1 MKDLTIVTIFFEKRQ
16 IEKGI
21 MKEDRQTLM
30 LTHLS
35 QLLNYITGFGG
46 LIVPLVLWTTNRDK
60 IHQMNEQGKSIINFQ
75 LSMMI
80 YAFICVPLIFL
91 LGLGILGLIAVGI
104 VSLIFPI
111 INAVKVNNGETP
123 NYPMTIEF
131 LK

>member
-1 MKDLTIVTIFFEKRQ
+1 MR
-16 IEKGI
+16 
-21 MKEDRQTLM
+21 EDRQTLM

-46 LIVPLVLWTTNRDK
+46 LIVPLVIWTTNRDK
-60 IHQMNEQGKSIINFQ
+60 ISQMDEQGKSIINFQ

-80 YAFICVPLIFL
+80 YAFISVPAILL
-91 LGLGILGLIAVGI
+91 LGLGILGLIAIGVL
-104 VSLIFPI
+104 SLIFPI

-123 NYPMTIEF
+123 NYPMTIQF